1 MQLRTEGTLRCH
13 AVVTLVLGRP
23 PGVGAGVPAMR
34 LIKEESMPLVLDTAD
49 FLKKCAGLSMMR
61 HQAGETVL
69 ASGSRTGRLLVL
81 RSGAVEVVRD
91 GAQIAKVSTP
101 GAVFGELAVLL
112 DKAHTADVRTLE
124 QSDFYVAN
132 AETLLAHHPAI
143 ALYVAVILAQ
153 RLDGA
158 NQSLVELKRQ
168 LQDDEPSNVVK
179 NTVEKME
186 QLLSPGANLDMP
198 YARVSG

>member
-1 MQLRTEGTLRCH
+1 
-13 AVVTLVLGRP
+13 
-23 PGVGAGVPAMR
+23 
-34 LIKEESMPLVLDTAD
+34 
-49 FLKKCAGLSMMR
+49 
-61 HQAGETVL
+61 
-69 ASGSRTGRLLVL
+69 
-81 RSGAVEVVRD
+81 
-91 GAQIAKVSTP
+91 
-101 GAVFGELAVLL
+101 
-112 DKAHTADVRTLE
+112 LE

-143 ALYVAVILAQ
+143 ALYVAVIVAQ

-168 LQDDEPSNVVK
+168 LQDDEPSNVVR